1 MGGIGRSEMVEG
13 CVFLRGR
20 QHKKKNKIPAIASA
34 ARTPTITPA
43 IAPPDSDELLLVLV
57 LVFAAI
63 GVVVAAL
70 VFVAAVVAA
79 ALADV

>member
-1 MGGIGRSEMVEG
+1 MLEG

-20 QHKKKNKIPAIASA
+20 QHRKKNKIPAIASA

-43 IAPPDSDELLLVLV
+43 IAPPESDELLLALV
-57 LVFAAI
+57 LVFAAM
-63 GVVVAAL
+63 GVVVAEL
-70 VFVAAVVAA
+70 VFVAAVVVA